1 MSKDGME
8 LTVSNSM
15 CSALLANL
23 VEKSIEAMD
32 EIIVFIFYRYIGTLW
47 LLPRFESA
55 DNVLKLGF
63 DTIPIQTL
71 EL

>member
-1 MSKDGME
+1 
-8 LTVSNSM
+8 M
-15 CSALLANL
+15 CAALLADL
-23 VEKSIEAMD
+23 IEKSIEAMD
-32 EIIVFIFYRYIGTLW
+32 VTIVFIFYRYIGILW
-47 LLPRFESA
+47 LLPCFKSA